1 MKHVL
6 VRDGVVFMA
15 LMVAVWIVFCS
26 RGLGFSGLG
35 QDPHVPKTE
44 TCSSL
49 YPDRIA

>member
-26 RGLGFSGLG
+26 RTRIQRFG